1 MSNRHWEE
9 SCQTHDP
16 VKTSTMWYKYNKIYE
31 QREVK
36 MEKIIISHCL
46 KGFASARKNKELSE
60 LMYAYGNSLGT
71 IEN

>member
-1 MSNRHWEE
+1 MS
-9 SCQTHDP
+9 
-16 VKTSTMWYKYNKIYE
+16 YKYSKMYE
-31 QREVK
+31 QREIK

-46 KGFASARKNKELSE
+46 KGFISAGTNKELSE